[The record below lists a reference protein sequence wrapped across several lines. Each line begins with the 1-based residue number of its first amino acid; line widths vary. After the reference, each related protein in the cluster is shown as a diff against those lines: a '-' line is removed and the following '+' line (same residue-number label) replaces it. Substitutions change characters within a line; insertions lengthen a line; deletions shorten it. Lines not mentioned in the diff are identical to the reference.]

1 MNRFLYLNLNMSVH
15 FIFVNHFYISLVSF
29 ILDGPN
35 VLYKL
40 FKRGKRWWGG
50 ETSLQ
55 ALLSC
60 GSVSRVIYLSCL
72 VIVSKSLHWDLSICF
87 SLVSRLIST
96 MQRCGTVLHRIRGLH
111 CNPVCFE
118 LLYEKLFQVQE
129 KIISA
134 WENFMLM
141 WGMVSNKLV

>member
-60 GSVSRVIYLSCL
+60 GSVSRVIYYL
-72 VIVSKSLHWDLSICF
+72 VWSLCPS
-87 SLVSRLIST
+87 
-96 MQRCGTVLHRIRGLH
+96 H
-111 CNPVCFE
+111 CTEIFP
-118 LLYEKLFQVQE
+118 YA
-129 KIISA
+129 SA
-134 WENFMLM
+134 WFPGWFLPCSDVVLNCTELEVCIAILS
-141 WGMVSNKLV
+141 VSNSCMKNSFRYRKKSYLLERILCWCEEWFRIN